1 MRRSAACKLVLIF
14 SAVLKIV
21 WRNIEDSLVDIN
33 DFIVI
38 AERSPKM
45 DHKLM
50 KLLEKL
56 KDDAYDAQDL
66 LEEYAIEDRR
76 RSEVA

>member
-1 MRRSAACKLVLIF
+1 MAIAFIVQVALD
-14 SAVLKIV
+14 AVKSCLQIGDVELFRGAQNHMVK
-21 WRNIEDSLVDIN
+21 IEDSLVDIN

-50 KLLEKL
+50 KLLEK
-56 KDDAYDAQDL
+56 AQRCYL
-66 LEEYAIEDRR
+66 
-76 RSEVA
+76 

>member
-1 MRRSAACKLVLIF
+1 M
-14 SAVLKIV
+14 
-21 WRNIEDSLVDIN
+21 DIN